1 MIKVVNKWNTAT
13 YVVVKDH
20 GDSVILQR
28 VDGSNFEISKRE
40 FKLNYVDFKSK

>member
-1 MIKVVNKWNTAT
+1 MKVVNKWNKAT
-13 YVVVKDH
+13 YVVVKDN

-28 VDGSNFEISKRE
+28 TDGSNFEISKRE